1 MRLRLGSH
9 TYAVHRYGK
18 EISLPARRGEDVR
31 TLLSDLV
38 ADVCTRGAAAYEK
51 DTLNRSM
58 ASLVRPIA
66 S

>member
-1 MRLRLGSH
+1 MQFIGMVRRFLYLRDEERMF
-9 TYAVHRYGK
+9 VH
-18 EISLPARRGEDVR
+18 
-31 TLLSDLV
+31 LSDLV